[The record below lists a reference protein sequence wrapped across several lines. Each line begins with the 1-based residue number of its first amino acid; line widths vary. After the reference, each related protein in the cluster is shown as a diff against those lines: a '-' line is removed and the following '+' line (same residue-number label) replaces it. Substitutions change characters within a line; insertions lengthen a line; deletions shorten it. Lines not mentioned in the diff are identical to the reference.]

1 MLDYT
6 RVTEVKY
13 VSGGVDT
20 ETSDWHGPQSGALAL
35 ERLWTGRTTFT
46 LSTAEVQEDEEEL
59 KKDEETWEK
68 IIGDLTKPVEMDTI
82 YLVYPVRAR
91 RGGDIMLAAQEAVLR
106 LKLWGLPV
114 ARLHSDRGSEF
125 ASHGAEEVMI
135 RRKVFGK
142 NKKYDLTANVVDPH
156 VLLAERE
163 PDDGRG
169 VGKQPPPALMKLYRD
184 MGLFKVKSG
193 WTMKSRV
200 QQQEEQARYFCG
212 LGKFDVETCA
222 EVLRDVHLGGGPQ
235 RKTRGKQAAALI
247 LGGYVHGSTRAST
260 AITSKRPWLTKY
272 LNMVLKTRTRETTLR
287 EPSWTTLGVFRAGK
301 FHLIVISVISWA
313 CQTLSWKSGGL
324 WLSDAHEANEHDGTK
339 GNDLQREL
347 PDGSLAEGRVV
358 DIKDKVAVFD
368 PKKLHSYIE
377 GKDGEHRILAGF
389 TPLGVEAIPPQ
400 SAAFMSRCGFPLENT
415 GVDVYDVLDDEFEE
429 ANKDGSDLDTDG
441 DSTEEEDVEQQARV
455 LRCEIEEESKKL
467 AVEDQESNYV
477 RRLQEAFEKCAKEL
491 GRIQLKQLRQVLK
504 ICPEEAMGVEVEE
517 LLRAL
522 TGPLEVVQ
530 REPTRSAV
538 TLLNPE
544 QTRELKKAG
553 LVVLPGKAVFTVKP
567 PNDPDGPEKYR
578 RKCRVVVCGNFLPA
592 QGQNVYASGTSADTL
607 RIAVA
612 LAVKMGWC
620 IASTD
625 VANAFTLAPMPKDL
639 TYGLTPPTI
648 VILAGAASPGET
660 WQITRVLYGPREAAR
675 LWGDFRNA
683 RLAGARIEYEDVV
696 IELTATTTDEN
707 LWRMT
712 FSGDDIVQGLV
723 LAYVDD
729 FMICAARGGCRLE
742 VHRARM
748 GRRRIDNAAAQ
759 GLASEEALPLDGSV
773 EFYAVVISV
782 VVAAVG
788 LWECCE
794 EDFTFATLVVEFT
807 N

>member
-1 MLDYT
+1 ML
-6 RVTEVKY
+6 RP
-13 VSGGVDT
+13 SGVPT
-20 ETSDWHGPQSGALAL
+20 ETLN
-35 ERLWTGRTTFT
+35 
-46 LSTAEVQEDEEEL
+46 L
-59 KKDEETWEK
+59 K
-68 IIGDLTKPVEMDTI
+68 
-82 YLVYPVRAR
+82 
-91 RGGDIMLAAQEAVLR
+91 
-106 LKLWGLPV
+106 
-114 ARLHSDRGSEF
+114 
-125 ASHGAEEVMI
+125 
-135 RRKVFGK
+135 
-142 NKKYDLTANVVDPH
+142 ANVVDPH

-169 VGKQPPPALMKLYRD
+169 VGRVEPGEVPVVEMPEPSYRMSGKQPPPALMKLYRD

-530 REPTRSAV
+530 REPTRSTEICWAV
-538 TLLNPE
+538 DGRY
-544 QTRELKKAG
+544 RERNERLDRLRRSDPFEPGADQGAQEGWTGGVAG
-553 LVVLPGKAVFTVKP
+553 
-567 PNDPDGPEKYR
+567 
-578 RKCRVVVCGNFLPA
+578 
-592 QGQNVYASGTSADTL
+592 QGGIHCQ
-607 RIAVA
+607 
-612 LAVKMGWC
+612 
-620 IASTD
+620 
-625 VANAFTLAPMPKDL
+625 
-639 TYGLTPPTI
+639 
-648 VILAGAASPGET
+648 
-660 WQITRVLYGPREAAR
+660 
-675 LWGDFRNA
+675 
-683 RLAGARIEYEDVV
+683 
-696 IELTATTTDEN
+696 
-707 LWRMT
+707 
-712 FSGDDIVQGLV
+712 
-723 LAYVDD
+723 
-729 FMICAARGGCRLE
+729 
-742 VHRARM
+742 
-748 GRRRIDNAAAQ
+748 AAQ
-759 GLASEEALPLDGSV
+759 
-773 EFYAVVISV
+773 
-782 VVAAVG
+782 
-788 LWECCE
+788 
-794 EDFTFATLVVEFT
+794 
-807 N
+807 